1 MNLLVLVL
9 VAILSMSYQTV
20 GAVEDITS
28 KGVNSKD
35 SEMVSKTPD
44 SKDSNEQSKTS
55 NSKDSEMASK
65 TPDSKDSNEQS
76 KTPNSK
82 DSAGTSKNDTS
93 GAK

>member
-9 VAILSMSYQTV
+9 VPILSMSYQTV

-55 NSKDSEMASK
+55 NSKDS
-65 TPDSKDSNEQS
+65 
-76 KTPNSK
+76 
-82 DSAGTSKNDTS
+82 AGTSKNDNS